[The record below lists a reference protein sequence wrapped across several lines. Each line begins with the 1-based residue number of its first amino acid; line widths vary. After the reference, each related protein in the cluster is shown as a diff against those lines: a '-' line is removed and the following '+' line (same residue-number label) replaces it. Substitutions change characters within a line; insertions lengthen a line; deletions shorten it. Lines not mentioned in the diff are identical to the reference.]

1 MLQQKKLDHFFFFTL
16 AACKVATLF
25 VLLVGFLFHSE
36 LTGRERLSLMC
47 GRSEE
52 MWVFAKGKLEAQRI
66 TGGGVFLDA
75 TKHVRVDG
83 FGG

>member
-1 MLQQKKLDHFFFFTL
+1 M
-16 AACKVATLF
+16 
-25 VLLVGFLFHSE
+25 LLVGFLFHSE

-66 TGGGVFLDA
+66 TGGGYFWMRRNTCVWMDLVVKDDWQIWLVWWKDDYDFRGL
-75 TKHVRVDG
+75 
-83 FGG
+83 